1 MRKFE
6 YRFDCGL
13 VTVKGFPLTTDEARA
28 VQTAL
33 DACRAVYIDKDGD
46 VLVKALSERTG
57 VPQER
62 VLEYA
67 WKAYSANGD
76 VGVYVRLVTD
86 GDLTPAEVYD
96 AAREIGGQNSDGFGE
111 GVEQRRTYLSDGS
124 HAHIHIGEPFFERF
138 GTRFPDV
145 EYHSLLS
152 DWEKEC
158 GEVERSWHIS

>member
-1 MRKFE
+1 MGRFE

-13 VTVKGFPLTTDEARA
+13 VTVKGFPLTTDEVHT
-28 VQTAL
+28 VQAAL
-33 DACRAVYIDKDGD
+33 DACRAVYIDENGD

-67 WKAYSANGD
+67 WKAYSADGE

-96 AAREIGGQNSDGFGE
+96 AAREISGQNSDGFGE

-124 HAHIHIGEPFFERF
+124 YAHIHLGEPFFGRF

-145 EYHSLLS
+145 EYAALPSE
-152 DWEKEC
+152 WEKEC
-158 GEVERSWHIS
+158 GWKERLWHIG